1 MGAGG
6 SSGHSR
12 GTAGSPKTGDAPR
25 PAGAS
30 ATTKAREREGASQ
43 AAASSGGLAEA
54 EAEAKPCAT
63 HSNKGDALHV
73 IVRLLKP
80 GEALSQEVGRVIE
93 GAPITG
99 NSIPPPP
106 PEASEEGT
114 QFGWFV
120 EDLERPGTWEPYTK
134 ESADRLE
141 DAFLNMRS
149 TCTVVMKKRTYTVN
163 LQTMQQ
169 LAAAPAGAGSLYPA
183 QQQRTRE
190 VKRVPVVT
198 CTDPNTGEVKV
209 REAPQKMVDPFADE
223 EEESANGQPHKIA
236 EGASDVFGADADNA
250 AVTTAT
256 EGSHLPHLI
265 RTVVPH
271 TSPIYTMEC
280 TPDMQ
285 QLCPEACALVEPA
298 GGALVLSSGHD
309 LQLLEWSI
317 QSSTV
322 VTRYALPGTTPKNSV
337 LTANYSSTAK
347 WVVAGLDDCTARLYA
362 IGNPTEVYRLVGH
375 THKVYGAGIL
385 SGDTQAVTA
394 SMDCRVKLW
403 DIETGACVRT
413 VVPHKSHIFALR
425 PHPADANFALTAGED
440 RVVCMHDFRLESSI
454 ATVFT
459 GHERT
464 VWDVDW
470 NPVDATFAACGMDCT
485 ARIFDPRVS
494 TAAVETLRSHSRAL
508 HSIKYTPRGRGL
520 LSCSKDSFVTM
531 TDSTNWRVQWQAKAH
546 GATVFR
552 VRYQTGKSV
561 MLTASSDSSVNV
573 WSWGAIAQL

>member
-1 MGAGG
+1 MGAAGSLAKSRG
-6 SSGHSR
+6 LRSLSKTSNAPKSSGV
-12 GTAGSPKTGDAPR
+12 
-25 PAGAS
+25 S
-30 ATTKAREREGASQ
+30 ATTNAHDGEGASK
-43 AAASSGGLAEA
+43 AAASSSGAAET
-54 EAEAKPCAT
+54 ETKPAT
-63 HSNKGDALHV
+63 AVPRQGDTLHV

-80 GEALSQEVGRVIE
+80 GEALSEDVGRVIE
-93 GAPITG
+93 GAPITE
-99 NSIPPPP
+99 SHIPPPP
-106 PEASEEGT
+106 SETSQEGT

-120 EDLERPGTWEPYTK
+120 EDLERLGTWEPYAK

-149 TCTVVMKKRTYTVN
+149 TCTVVMKKRSYTVN

-169 LAAAPAGAGSLYPA
+169 LTAAPAGAASTYPA

-198 CTDPNTGEVKV
+198 YTDPNTGEVKV
-209 REAPQKMVDPFADE
+209 REAPLNMVDPFADD
-223 EEESANGQPHKIA
+223 EEESAKGPLQKIA
-236 EGASDVFGADADNA
+236 EGAGDVVSAGGDNA
-250 AVTTAT
+250 DIATAT

-280 TPDMQ
+280 TPEVQ
-285 QLCPEACALVEPA
+285 QLCPEACAVVEPA

-317 QSSTV
+317 QSSAV
-322 VTRYALPGTTPKNSV
+322 VTRYALPGTTSRNSV

-362 IGNPTEVYRLVGH
+362 IGNPTEVCRLVGH
-375 THKVYGAGIL
+375 THKVYGTGIL
-385 SGDTQAVTA
+385 AGDTQAVTA

-403 DIETGACVRT
+403 DIETGACVQT

-425 PHPADANFALTAGED
+425 PHPTDTNFALTAGED
-440 RVVCMHDFRLESSI
+440 RVVCMHDFRLETSV
-454 ATVFT
+454 AAVFT

-464 VWDVDW
+464 IWDVDW
-470 NPVDATFAACGMDCT
+470 NPANTTFAACGMDCT

-494 TAAVETLRSHSRAL
+494 AAAVETLRTHSRAL

-520 LSCSKDSFVTM
+520 LSCSKDTFVSM
-531 TDSTNWRVQWQAKAH
+531 TDCTNWRVQWQAKAH
-546 GATVFR
+546 AATVFR
-552 VRYQTGKSV
+552 VRYHAGKSV

-573 WSWGAIAQL
+573 WKWGAVAQL